1 MGDNL
6 VPNRQ
11 KLYATEGL
19 EKGALTIAYDLEDK
33 QPNEVTSVELAST
46 SKQPRPARWQNCASS
61 RPCNRNNFGISVSHA
76 TRRADDQGISSQKL
90 ALTCFFSWG
99 HCKRAQYHASIST
112 RALENSAR
120 IRQLGNLGIDIPAA
134 SDTVL
139 PSCCYGI
146 SVNY

>member
-46 SKQPRPARWQNCASS
+46 SKQPRPLSY
-61 RPCNRNNFGISVSHA
+61 P
-76 TRRADDQGISSQKL
+76 
-90 ALTCFFSWG
+90 
-99 HCKRAQYHASIST
+99 
-112 RALENSAR
+112 
-120 IRQLGNLGIDIPAA
+120 PAA
-134 SDTVL
+134 TGSQ
-139 PSCCYGI
+139 
-146 SVNY
+146 